1 MLKSPLLLLVYN
13 RPDLTAS
20 TLSRVLAQRPHR
32 LYVAGDGP
40 RGEEDR
46 AAVEATRRL
55 VRELVPD
62 NVELHTMWREDNL
75 GCKRAVEG
83 AITWFFEHEDQGI
96 VIEDDCVP
104 GDSFFPFM
112 ELMLERYRADER
124 IMHVSGYAHHPE
136 DGDGYYFD
144 RVPAV
149 WGWATWRRSWDRY
162 QGDIPRMTED
172 QRSRLR
178 GGFAS
183 NSEATY
189 YTDKFD
195 EVARGDLDSWA
206 FAWVFSVI
214 TNHGLCV
221 RPTRNLVENIG
232 VGDER
237 ATHTRRRWM
246 GIKSNVASEVRV
258 SDPQEPD
265 YFVPDHR
272 REQRFFKRSM
282 RRPLYG
288 LRKFAKRIRQ

>member
-1 MLKSPLLLLVYN
+1 M
-13 RPDLTAS
+13 
-20 TLSRVLAQRPHR
+20 
-32 LYVAGDGP
+32 AGDGA
-40 RGEEDR
+40 RSEDDR
-46 AAVEATRRL
+46 EAVEATRRL
-55 VRELVPD
+55 VHELAPD
-62 NVELHTMWREDNL
+62 DVELQTLWREENL

-83 AITWFFEHEDQGI
+83 AITWFFEHEDEGI

-112 ELMLERYRADER
+112 ELMLERYRSDER
-124 IMHVSGYAHHPE
+124 IMHLSGYAHHPE
-136 DGDGYYFD
+136 DEDGYYFD

-149 WGWATWRRSWDRY
+149 WGWATWRRAWDRY
-162 QGDIPRMTED
+162 RSDVPRMTED

-183 NSEATY
+183 DSEATY

-221 RPTRNLVENIG
+221 RPMRNLVENIG

-246 GIKSNVASEVRV
+246 GIKSNAASSVRFT
-258 SDPQEPD
+258 EPPEPL
-265 YFVPDHR
+265 YVVPDHA
-272 REQRFFKRSM
+272 REKRFFERSM
-282 RRPLYG
+282 RRPLYW
-288 LRKFAKRIRQ
+288 LRRRLKERRG